1 MELIGHSPDYTGKFG
16 DKRLAKRAQLLSNA
30 LLFGKTSSIHGT
42 TKSEAEQKGFYRFL
56 SNDRVTEQEMTKEL
70 TDRCRNNICGRRVIL
85 IQDSS
90 SVGLSQ
96 HASHIKAG
104 SGVGL
109 VGNKMGLGFL
119 AHTSLVIDAKTDTM
133 LGFSDVQ
140 LWHRTED
147 KSNNTTGIYKKQPIE
162 EKESYKWIKAS
173 RQGKACLAE
182 AESIT
187 IIQDREGDIYEQF
200 CLIPDERTDLIIR
213 SRDNRKL
220 SDGSRLYDRLSQ
232 APVAGTYQIEVL
244 GDIRKGTT
252 TRIATLAV
260 KWMAVTLQK
269 PASAKTKGLPDIL
282 SLYAVEVKEVNTTV
296 KDPICWRLLATK
308 KVETCEEAVLI
319 INDYKK
325 RWYIEQLHRLIKK
338 QGYQIESSELESG
351 WAIRKLFIMVLN
363 TALRVMQ
370 LYLAYGREE
379 SQPTAEVF
387 SDEEICCLEMIE
399 QKYIVKTE
407 KTSNPFPKEKL
418 AWASW
423 IIARLGGWK
432 GNSKQRRAGPIMLKN
447 GIDKFDTMYEGWKLA
462 QPVP

>member
-1 MELIGHSPDYTGKFG
+1 MELTGHNPDFTGKFG
-16 DKRLAKRAQLLSNA
+16 DKRLANRAQMLSNA
-30 LLFGKTSSIHGT
+30 LFFGKTSSIHGST
-42 TKSEAEQKGFYRFL
+42 QSEAEQKGFYRFL
-56 SNDRVTEQEMTKEL
+56 SNERVTEQELTREL
-70 TDRCRNNICGRRVIL
+70 TDRCRNNVSGRHVTL
-85 IQDSS
+85 IQDTS

-96 HASHIKAG
+96 HAGHIKAG

-109 VGNKMGLGFL
+109 VGNKKGLGFL
-119 AHTSLVIDAKTDTM
+119 AHTSLVIDSKTDTM

-140 LWHRTED
+140 LWHRIKG
-147 KSNNTTGIYKKQPIE
+147 KSNNTTRIYKTQPIE

-173 RQGKACLAE
+173 KQGKACLAA

-200 CLIPDERTDLIIR
+200 CLIADERTHLIIR

-220 SDGSRLYDRLSQ
+220 SDGSRLYDRLAE
-232 APVAGTYQIEVL
+232 APVGGTYQMEVP
-244 GDIRKGTT
+244 GDIRKGTI
-252 TRIATLAV
+252 TRTATLSV
-260 KWMAVTLQK
+260 KWIPVSLQK
-269 PASAKTKGLPDIL
+269 PESAKTKGLPDTL
-282 SLYAVEVKEVNTTV
+282 SLYAVEVREVNATI

-308 KVETCEEAVLI
+308 KVDSYEQAISV

-351 WAIRKLFIMVLN
+351 WAIRKLFILVLN

-379 SQPTAEVF
+379 SQPTVEVF
-387 SDEEICCLEMIE
+387 TNEEISCLEMIE
-399 QKYIVKTE
+399 KKHLVKTE
-407 KTSNPFPKEKL
+407 KTNNPFPKEKL

-432 GNSKQRRAGPIMLKN
+432 GNSKQRRAGPILLKK
-447 GIDKFDTMYEGWKLA
+447 GVDKFDAMFEGWKLM
-462 QPVP
+462 QPVT

>member
-1 MELIGHSPDYTGKFG
+1 MELTGHSPNYTGKFG
-16 DKRLAKRAQLLSNA
+16 DERLAKRAQMLSEA
-30 LLFGKTSSIHGT
+30 LLFGRTSSIHGS

-56 SNDRVTEQEMTKEL
+56 SNDRVTELELAKEL
-70 TDRCRNNICGRRVIL
+70 TARCKNNVSGRHVVL
-85 IQDSS
+85 IQDTS

-96 HASHIKAG
+96 HSSHIKAG

-109 VGNKMGLGFL
+109 VGNKKGLGFL
-119 AHTSLVIDAKTDTM
+119 AHTSLVIDGKTDAM

-147 KSNNTTGIYKKQPIE
+147 KSNNTTGLYKKQPIE
-162 EKESYKWIKAS
+162 EKESFKWIKAS
-173 RQGKACLAE
+173 QQGKACLAA

-200 CLIPDERTDLIIR
+200 CLIPDERTHLIIR

-232 APVAGTYQIEVL
+232 APVAGTYQIEVM

-252 TRIATLAV
+252 TRTATLAV

-269 PASAKTKGLPDIL
+269 PASAKTEGLPDTF
-282 SLYAVEVKEVNTTV
+282 SLYAVEVKEINATV
-296 KDPICWRLLATK
+296 KDPICWRLLTTK
-308 KVETCEEAVLI
+308 KIETCKQAIDI

-338 QGYQIESSELESG
+338 QGYQIEGSELESG

-370 LYLAYGREE
+370 LYLAYDREE

-387 SDEEICCLEMIE
+387 SHDEIGCLEMIE
-399 QKYIVKTE
+399 QKHIVKTE

-432 GNSKQRRAGPIMLKN
+432 GNSKQRRAGPILLKK
-447 GIDKFDTMYEGWKLA
+447 GIDKFDMMYEGWKLA
-462 QPVP
+462 QPVT

>member
-1 MELIGHSPDYTGKFG
+1 MELKGHGPDYTGRFG
-16 DKRLAKRAQLLSNA
+16 DKRLADRAKMLSNA
-30 LLFGKTSSIHGT
+30 LLLGKTSSIHGS

-56 SNDRVTEQEMTKEL
+56 SNDRVTEEEMISEL
-70 TDRCRNNICGRRVIL
+70 TDRCQNNVSGRHVIL

-90 SVGLSQ
+90 SIGLSH
-96 HASHIKAG
+96 HAGHIKPG

-109 VGNKMGLGFL
+109 VGNKKGLGFL

-147 KSNNTTGIYKKQPIE
+147 KSNNTTRFYKKQPIE
-162 EKESYKWIKAS
+162 KKESYRWIKAS
-173 RQGKACLAE
+173 RQGQACLAA

-200 CLIPDERTDLIIR
+200 CLVPDERTHLIIR

-220 SDGSRLYDRLSQ
+220 SDGSRLYDRLSEV
-232 APVAGTYQIEVL
+232 PVAGSYQIEVL

-252 TRIATLAV
+252 TRTATLAV
-260 KWMAVTLQK
+260 KWMAANLQK
-269 PASAKTKGLPDIL
+269 PASAKTKGLPETLTIH
-282 SLYAVEVKEVNTTV
+282 AVEVQEVNATV
-296 KDPICWRLLATK
+296 KEPICWRLLTTE
-308 KVETCEEAVLI
+308 KVETYEQAICI

-338 QGYQIESSELESG
+338 QGYQIESSELENG
-351 WAIRKLFIMVLN
+351 WGIRKLFVMVLN

-370 LYLAYGREE
+370 LYLAYDREE

-387 SDEEICCLEMIE
+387 NEEEIRCLEMIE
-399 QKYIVKTE
+399 KKHIIKTE
-407 KTSNPFPKEKL
+407 KINNPFPKEKL

-423 IIARLGGWK
+423 IIAHLGGWK
-432 GNSKQRRAGPIMLKN
+432 GNSKQRRAGPILLKR
-447 GIDKFDTMYEGWKLA
+447 GIDKFDVMYEGWKLA
-462 QPVP
+462 QLVI